1 MAQETTDAKSVF
13 LKTIKEPEYVIV
25 SPEMEAA
32 GVDRLEELASSLFS
46 NRRYLVHA
54 IYCAMEYE
62 RRSAK

>member
-1 MAQETTDAKSVF
+1 MAEKTTDAKSVF
-13 LKTIKEPEYVIV
+13 LEAIKEPEYVIV

-46 NRRYLVHA
+46 DRRHLVHA

-62 RRSAK
+62 RRSPK